1 MSDDNLSDP
10 GFIHDEED
18 IKVVQSSFKEH
29 SVKVQSVDDCNMS
42 QSSLN
47 IQKTEEL
54 KNGIF
59 EQPKSKDIPIIDLPL
74 PVETQNPPTLNTSS
88 PLNSSKR
95 FKNPNK
101 KSVVDD
107 FNVPIMSVN
116 PIVNKDTTNTETFDL
131 EFLLNLDVQKIPKSC
146 HRMTQSTTI
155 PSTSSYIKTKDQM
168 KKNIQYSH
176 THFNSMSSKDLKS
189 EFSLSKSKR
198 PSIDIDERFYSKA
211 KKTEEKVK
219 ALKDQKDMEEINSC
233 SFKPQIMTKRRQRSY
248 EEFYEYM
255 TNFKD
260 KKDKKAK
267 MMKEEEEKALEKT
280 AELSYK
286 PKLCEKSL
294 LIVARKSALDENTSK
309 KVNKL
314 YRGKGSSVGRKER
327 VSVPIRS
334 SSKVSQ
340 AKNVKKSQNGHRA
353 EPIDKYLYNDALR
366 RKNLEPK
373 KTPQQTPK
381 FITSNSE
388 KVLISKLKR
397 EFEEC
402 FFIADIDS
410 TGRINYTRMIELFK
424 NLSLIKN
431 DSKREE
437 ERLLLLESW
446 KLLSSNKKTINNKHS
461 LLCFILAVMN
471 FYEDWMG
478 QNDEDRLTLSL
489 AESKKLHKKYD
500 LFYKNRSQPLK
511 NPSLNKSLKE
521 NDEYSFHP
529 QIGAISEHLYE
540 HSKSSRN
547 TGKIEDHL
555 IAEKNRIFKKIEEK
569 RILIEELDMEE
580 CSFHP
585 VIEAM
590 PESSKTARNYD
601 KDDLATEYFKQINT
615 PENDNKHRGL
625 FLHDLSKIYKSKR
638 QFIITNEKEKACK
651 KELESCTFTPY
662 IAKRSLTGENFPSSV
677 KKTEKNQ
684 RKKPEVKK
692 KIKLISTKKKNNDMQ
707 VEENREILE
716 TEEFKEE
723 DQKEFFRVIGIVDGV
738 ATISLNLEHFCETL
752 QFNLENDDPASAVMD
767 FSARYCLKKEKEYKL
782 VKKLTLLKYTN

>member
-1 MSDDNLSDP
+1 
-10 GFIHDEED
+10 
-18 IKVVQSSFKEH
+18 
-29 SVKVQSVDDCNMS
+29 MS

-47 IQKTEEL
+47 IQNAEEL
-54 KNGIF
+54 TNCISEKL
-59 EQPKSKDIPIIDLPL
+59 ESKKTPIIDLSQL
-74 PVETQNPPTLNTSS
+74 LETQNPPTLNVSS

-95 FKNPNK
+95 FKNSNK

-107 FNVPIMSVN
+107 FNVPKTIAIPTVD
-116 PIVNKDTTNTETFDL
+116 KDANSSETFDL
-131 EFLLNLDVQKIPKSC
+131 EFLLNSDVQKIPKSC

-155 PSTSSYIKTKDQM
+155 PSSSYYIKTKDHV
-168 KKNIQYSH
+168 KKSIQYHHSR
-176 THFNSMSSKDLKS
+176 FNSMSSKDLKS
-189 EFSLSKSKR
+189 EFTLLKSKR

-211 KKTEEKVK
+211 KKNEEKVK
-219 ALKDQKDMEEINSC
+219 TLKEQKDMEEILSC
-233 SFKPQIMTKRRQRSY
+233 TFKPQIMTKRKQKSY
-248 EEFYEYM
+248 EEFYECA

-267 MMKEEEEKALEKT
+267 IMKEEEEKAFEKT

-294 LIVARKSALDENTSK
+294 QIVTRKSAIDEDSNK
-309 KVNKL
+309 KVNKF

-327 VSVPIRS
+327 VSVPVRS
-334 SSKVSQ
+334 SSKIPQ
-340 AKNVKKSQNGHRA
+340 AKNIKKSQNGHRA
-353 EPIDKYLYNDALR
+353 EPIDKYLYNDTLK
-366 RKNLEPK
+366 RKNAEPK

-381 FITSNSE
+381 FITANSE

-397 EFEEC
+397 EFEEN

-446 KLLSSNKKTINNKHS
+446 KLLSSNNKTINNKHS
-461 LLCFILAVMN
+461 ILCFILAVMN
-471 FYEDWMG
+471 FYEDWMS
-478 QNDEDRLTLSL
+478 QSDEDRLFLSL
-489 AESKKLHKKYD
+489 AESKKLHKKYE
-500 LFYKNRSQPLK
+500 LFYKNRSQPFK

-521 NDEYSFHP
+521 NDDYSFHP

-547 TGKIEDHL
+547 NGKIEDHL
-555 IAEKNRIFKKIEEK
+555 ISEKSRIYKKIEEK

-580 CSFHP
+580 CSFNP

-590 PESSKTARNYD
+590 PESSKTARNYE
-601 KDDLATEYFKQINT
+601 KDDLATEYFKQLNT
-615 PENDNKHRGL
+615 PENDNKHKGL
-625 FLHDLSKIYKSKR
+625 LLHDLSKIYKTKR
-638 QFIITNEKEKACK
+638 QFIITNEKEKSCK
-651 KELESCTFTPY
+651 KELDFCNFTPY
-662 IAKRSLTGENFPSSV
+662 IAKRSMTGENFPSSM
-677 KKTEKNQ
+677 KKSEKNQ
-684 RKKPEVKK
+684 RKKPEAKK
-692 KIKLISTKKKNNDMQ
+692 KIKLISTKKKINDVQ
-707 VEENREILE
+707 AEENREILE

-723 DQKEFFRVIGIVDGV
+723 DQKEFFRVISIIDGV

-752 QFNLENDDPASAVMD
+752 QFNLENDDPASTVMD